1 MIKGATAMDILKT
14 KPGIHKSRGGLIRSF
29 VILENDRIKD
39 ITISGDF
46 FLFPE
51 EAVFRILENL
61 KGTPA
66 KREELLRNIEETYEK
81 ENIQSPG
88 TTPVDFTESIM
99 KALEA

>member
-1 MIKGATAMDILKT
+1 MDISAT
-14 KPGIHKSRGGLIRSF
+14 KKGIHKSKGGLIRSF
-29 VILENDRIKD
+29 VKVEDGLIKE

-51 EAVFRILENL
+51 EAIFQILEQL

-66 KREELLRNIEETYEK
+66 KREEILENIENTYEK

-88 TTPVDFTESIM
+88 TAPADFTESIM
-99 KALEA
+99 KAVEG